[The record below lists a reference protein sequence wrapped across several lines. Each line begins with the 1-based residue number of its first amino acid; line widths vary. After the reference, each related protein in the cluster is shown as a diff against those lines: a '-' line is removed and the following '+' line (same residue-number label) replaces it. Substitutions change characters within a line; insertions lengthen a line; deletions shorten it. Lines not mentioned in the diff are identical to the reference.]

1 MRKTAWLIGV
11 ILIIV
16 SATGMAQNASKEKA
30 AIAAAEKWLGVVDA
44 GQYAESWKETA
55 TFFRK
60 AVSQRKWEQSM
71 RSFRKP
77 LGKLVSRRFESSM
90 YKTSL
95 PGAPDGEYVV
105 MQFNTS
111 FANKE
116 SAVETVTAM
125 LDKDGTWR
133 VAGYFIR

>member
-1 MRKTAWLIGV
+1 MRKTAWMIGV
-11 ILIIV
+11 ILIIA

-30 AIAAAEKWLGVVDA
+30 AVASTEKWLGVVDA
-44 GQYAESWKETA
+44 GQYAESWQETA

-60 AVSQRKWEQSM
+60 TVSQRKWEQSM

-77 LGKLVSRRFESSM
+77 LGKLVSRRIVSSM
-90 YKTSL
+90 YQTSL

-133 VAGYFIR
+133 VAGYFIG